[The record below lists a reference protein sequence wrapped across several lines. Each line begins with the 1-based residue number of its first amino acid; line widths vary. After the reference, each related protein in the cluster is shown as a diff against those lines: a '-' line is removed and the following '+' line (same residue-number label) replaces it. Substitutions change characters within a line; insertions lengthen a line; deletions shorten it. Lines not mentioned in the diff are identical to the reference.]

1 MMKKLQSNHHDEI
14 VLMKMMKYAQML
26 NCSFILED
34 FTDWLTY
41 FTVLV
46 HLTVSIISENSPLSR
61 ASLPR
66 RRAVR
71 RGLATWTR
79 GSGAGAGA
87 EEAGVERRRNTA
99 RDRRTVIDYD
109 EKYYLIIY
117 LFLFSI

>member
-1 MMKKLQSNHHDEI
+1 
-14 VLMKMMKYAQML
+14 MKMMKYAQML
-26 NCSFILED
+26 KINCSFILED
-34 FTDWLTY
+34 FTDRLTY
-41 FTVLV
+41 FIVLV
-46 HLTVSIISENSPLSR
+46 HLTVSTISENSPLSR

-79 GSGAGAGA
+79 GSGAGA

-99 RDRRTVIDYD
+99 RDRRTVMDLD

>member
-41 FTVLV
+41 FIVLV
-46 HLTVSIISENSPLSR
+46 HLTVSITSENSPLSR

-99 RDRRTVIDYD
+99 RDRRTVMDWD